1 MVKRAFDVVVAGGA
15 LLVLWPVLVVVA
27 ALVWLEDRGPIV
39 YSGVRIGRGGQ
50 PFRMHKFRTMVP
62 NADRIGGPSTAGD
75 DPRLTRVGKTLR
87 RYKLDE
93 LPQMFNVLKGD
104 MSLVGPR
111 PEVKHYVDMYSEDER
126 LILSVRPGVTDWA
139 SIRFRDEAEILRG
152 SADPEQAYMELI
164 RPEKIKLA
172 LAYARDASFME
183 DLRILAATARILV
196 RD

>member
-126 LILSVRPGVTDWA
+126 QILSVRPGVTDWA